1 LNPVRLIANSWKD
14 WGLRESV
21 LRALGFLYFFVLTF
35 KYFKTSK
42 MLRDAARIQSVWP
55 TLEEFGCSGC
65 NAVAPWNNSNR
76 GKYLLNFTRGIKMY
90 QLCMFLPL
98 FHHFPAYS
106 TISIHF
112 PVLTWAKVYYCSENT
127 DSLCI
132 RNKESHLLVEG
143 GKFLCSRSNKS

>member
-1 LNPVRLIANSWKD
+1 
-14 WGLRESV
+14 
-21 LRALGFLYFFVLTF
+21 
-35 KYFKTSK
+35 

-132 RNKESHLLVEG
+132 RNKESHLLVRG
-143 GKFLCSRSNKS
+143 WKVSLQQIKINHKIWIHHDISMNLCVLCVCVCKRNILCICIMHSL